1 MDTNEPRRMALR
13 GLHHLTA
20 ICQNLER
27 TTAFY
32 RDVLGL
38 TLVSD
43 AVNADDPE
51 ARHFWF
57 GFGGANGSMLV
68 SFMEYP
74 EMEPGQVGVGAT
86 HHFAF
91 VVESAQEQE
100 AWLEYLREC
109 GVQTSE
115 IFDRDGFRSIYLRD
129 PDGHIVEIA
138 TRGWRFSS

>member
-1 MDTNEPRRMALR
+1 MDADQPRRMALR

-20 ICQNLER
+20 ICQDLER

-43 AVNADDPE
+43 AVSDDDPD

-57 GFGGANGSMLV
+57 GFGGTEPTSLV
-68 SFMEYP
+68 SFLEYSD
-74 EMEPGQVGVGAT
+74 MEPGQVGVGMT

-91 VVESAQEQE
+91 LVESAEEQR
-100 AWLEYLREC
+100 AWMEYLREC
-109 GVQTSE
+109 GVQCSE
-115 IFDRDGFRSIYLRD
+115 IFERDGFCSIYLRD

-138 TRGWRFSS
+138 TRGWKFD

>member
-1 MDTNEPRRMALR
+1 MDYKEPRRMALR

-20 ICQNLER
+20 ICQDLER

-43 AVNADDPE
+43 AVNADDPS

-57 GFGGANGSMLV
+57 
-68 SFMEYP
+68 
-74 EMEPGQVGVGAT
+74 GVGAT

-91 VVESAQEQE
+91 LVDTPEEHQ
-100 AWLEYLREC
+100 AWFDYLREC
-109 GVQTSE
+109 GVQCSE
-115 IFDRDGFRSIYLRD
+115 IFDRDGFRSLYLRD
-129 PDGHIVEIA
+129 PDGHIIEIA
-138 TRGWRFSS
+138 TRGWDFG

>member
-1 MDTNEPRRMALR
+1 MDYKEPRRMALR

-20 ICQNLER
+20 ICQDLER

-43 AVNADDPE
+43 AVNADDPS

-57 GFGGANGSMLV
+57 GFGGTARTTLV
-68 SFMEYP
+68 SFLEYP
-74 EMEPGQVGVGAT
+74 DLEPGQIGVGAT

-91 VVESAQEQE
+91 LVDTPEEHQ
-100 AWLEYLREC
+100 AWFDYLREC
-109 GVQTSE
+109 GVQCSE
-115 IFDRDGFRSIYLRD
+115 IFDRDGFRSLYLRD
-129 PDGHIVEIA
+129 PDGHIIEIA
-138 TRGWRFSS
+138 TRGWDFG

>member
-1 MDTNEPRRMALR
+1 MALR

-20 ICQNLER
+20 ICQDLER

-43 AVNADDPE
+43 AVNDDDPD

-57 GFGGANGSMLV
+57 GFGGSQHTALL
-68 SFMEYP
+68 SFLEYP
-74 EMEPGQVGVGAT
+74 DMEPGQIGVGAT

-91 VVESAQEQE
+91 LVDSAEEQA
-100 AWLEYLREC
+100 AWLAYLREC
-109 GVQTSE
+109 DVQCSE

-138 TRGWRFSS
+138 TRGWDFG

>member
-1 MDTNEPRRMALR
+1 MDYKEPRPMALR

-20 ICQNLER
+20 ICRDLER

-38 TLVSD
+38 TLVGD
-43 AVNADDPE
+43 AVNDDDPD
-51 ARHFWF
+51 ARHVWF
-57 GFGGANGSMLV
+57 GFGGSARTALV
-68 SFMEYP
+68 SFLEYP
-74 EMEPGQVGVGAT
+74 DMQPGQIGVGAT

-91 VVESAQEQE
+91 VVDTAVEQQ
-100 AWLEYLREC
+100 AWLDYLREC
-109 GVQTSE
+109 GVQCSD

-138 TRGWRFSS
+138 TRGWDFS

>member
-1 MDTNEPRRMALR
+1 MDADEPRRMALR

-20 ICQNLER
+20 ICQDLER

-38 TLVSD
+38 TLVGA
-43 AVNADDPE
+43 AVNDDDPD

-57 GFGGANGSMLV
+57 GFGGSQPTSLV
-68 SFMEYP
+68 SFLEYP
-74 EMEPGQVGVGAT
+74 GMEPGQVGVGAT

-91 VVESAQEQE
+91 LVESDEEQME
-100 AWLEYLREC
+100 WLRYLRDR
-109 GVQTSE
+109 GVPCSE
-115 IFDRDGFRSIYLRD
+115 VFDRDGFRSIYVRD

-138 TRGWRFSS
+138 TRGWDFG

>member
-1 MDTNEPRRMALR
+1 MDYKEPRRMALR

-20 ICQNLER
+20 ICQDLER

-38 TLVSD
+38 TVVGD
-43 AVNADDPE
+43 AVNDDDPD
-51 ARHFWF
+51 ARHVWF
-57 GFGGANGSMLV
+57 GFGGSARTALV
-68 SFMEYP
+68 SFLEYP
-74 EMEPGQVGVGAT
+74 DMEPGQIGVGVT

-91 VVESAQEQE
+91 LVDTAVEQQ
-100 AWLEYLREC
+100 AWLDYLREC
-109 GVQTSE
+109 GVQCSD

-138 TRGWRFSS
+138 TRGWDFS

>member
-1 MDTNEPRRMALR
+1 MDADEPRRMALR
-13 GLHHLTA
+13 GLHHITA
-20 ICQNLER
+20 ICRDLER

-38 TLVSD
+38 ALVAG
-43 AVNADDPE
+43 AVNPDDPG

-57 GFGGANGSMLV
+57 GFGGSERTALV

-74 EMEPGQVGVGAT
+74 DMEPGEVGTGMT

-91 VVESAQEQE
+91 VVESREEQE
-100 AWLEYLREC
+100 RWIEYLRGL
-109 GVQTSE
+109 GVRCSE
-115 IFDRDGFRSIYLRD
+115 IFERDGFCSLYLRD

-138 TRGWRFSS
+138 TRGWDFG